1 MGIVTRRAY
10 SVLFIAVLALAIGVA
25 PALGKNKKF
34 LESDDAREEN
44 EPAKYLPD
52 YDKLTEGRDAD
63 WVYFPEGSLKKYRT
77 VQVKDFVENGKG
89 REAREAARAGREY
102 MEQWL
107 ERDGYKLSEKGAEL
121 VIEGNIFNA
130 WEPGTGARIW
140 GGWMANPGVGVE
152 VLLKDSSGKVVG
164 EVRHKNRGSTIEDA
178 VENALEE
185 VAKAISDGR

>member
-1 MGIVTRRAY
+1 MGTVTRRAC